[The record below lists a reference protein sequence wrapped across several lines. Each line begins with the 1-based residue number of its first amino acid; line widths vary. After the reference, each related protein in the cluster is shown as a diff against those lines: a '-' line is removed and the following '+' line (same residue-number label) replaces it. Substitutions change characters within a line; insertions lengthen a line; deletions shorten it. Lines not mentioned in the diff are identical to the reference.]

1 MTRTA
6 FYDPVGENTV
16 HGEIGPDW
24 QVADLVQ
31 TVLGLS
37 SGRGRPAAEVTCEDG
52 SSVTLGT
59 DGDRAHLV
67 WVDSLGQSFHSVG
80 IGAGSAMVYDY
91 FGSWS
96 EAPGDC
102 LVRLS
107 DALDAL
113 EQFASHGSP
122 ATERVMFQPD

>member
-1 MTRTA
+1 MAVLVSERHA
-6 FYDPVGENTV
+6 HAGPLV
-16 HGEIGPDW
+16 HHAP
-24 QVADLVQ
+24 
-31 TVLGLS
+31 GLNY
-37 SGRGRPAAEVTCEDG
+37 
-52 SSVTLGT
+52 
-59 DGDRAHLV
+59 GDRAHLV